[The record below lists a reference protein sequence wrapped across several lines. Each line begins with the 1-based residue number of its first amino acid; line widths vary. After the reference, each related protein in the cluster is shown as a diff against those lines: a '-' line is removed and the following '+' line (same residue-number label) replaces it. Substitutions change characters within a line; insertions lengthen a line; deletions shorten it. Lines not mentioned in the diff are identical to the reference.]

1 MKNHAF
7 LHKSS
12 IHLFGWCGDSKVHSF
27 VSFVDFALK
36 ESNFKKADSRRKQF
50 ARKIKLCNQL
60 LV

>member
-12 IHLFGWCGDSKVHSF
+12 IICLDGVVTRKFIRYTW
-27 VSFVDFALK
+27 VDFALK

-50 ARKIKLCNQL
+50 AWKIKLCNQL